1 MHFILLFII
10 YAGRFE
16 MVTIS
21 MLPIL
26 LKKNQQEIGFFKI
39 GFYFLFFRL
48 EKIEHSFEK
57 QSFLLLIFV
66 FD

>member
-16 MVTIS
+16 MITIS

-39 GFYFLFFRL
+39 GFYFFFRL

-57 QSFLLLIFV
+57 QSFVLLIFV